1 MILHYMGSGESH
13 FNVLMIGVGVGG
25 RDGGGGGEFT
35 KTLSIN
41 TTFEEKGELERN

>member
-25 RDGGGGGEFT
+25 RDGGGGVT